1 MKLKK
6 SKYHYAGLISFI
18 LLLVGC
24 GQKGPLILP
33 DEHKTI
39 TQSQYDSQSQKIKH
53 ELI

>member
-33 DEHKTI
+33 DDHKTV
-39 TQSQYDSQSQKIKH
+39 TQNHYDSHFQKIKH